1 MRIRSTTEVKCVQAV
16 TQLVRMTNIKLFTK
30 IKGKFFYLYFFGAF
44 ILSPNCT
51 EFSKYVFVYQC
62 FNGFIFSFSNDL
74 NSYRASPK
82 QTSHLLILLF
92 SASVCVCGYLSF
104 VLPLSHLLLL
114 SVALAVSPAH
124 VRASGSKPAWVV
136 YIKLFFLSAV
146 YPILA
151 LDPRLMSLTKV
162 GATLK
167 LKCSLDINRPIH
179 KERISR
185 YAITFYGEVIASM
198 TTKNKITFSD
208 R

>member
-1 MRIRSTTEVKCVQAV
+1 MLFDWPISLSGCKAQEMRIRSTTEVKCVQAV

-92 SASVCVCGYLSF
+92 SASVCVW
-104 VLPLSHLLLL
+104 LPLIRSPPLAFTLIFCRSSCL
-114 SVALAVSPAH
+114 SCACT
-124 VRASGSKPAWVV
+124 
-136 YIKLFFLSAV
+136 
-146 YPILA
+146 
-151 LDPRLMSLTKV
+151 RLWFKARL
-162 GATLK
+162 GCL
-167 LKCSLDINRPIH
+167 H
-179 KERISR
+179 
-185 YAITFYGEVIASM
+185 
-198 TTKNKITFSD
+198 
-208 R
+208 